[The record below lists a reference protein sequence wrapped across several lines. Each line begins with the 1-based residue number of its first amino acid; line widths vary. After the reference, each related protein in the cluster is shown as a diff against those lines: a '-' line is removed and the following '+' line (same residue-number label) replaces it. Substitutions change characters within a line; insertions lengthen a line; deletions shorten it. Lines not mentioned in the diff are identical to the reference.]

1 MAIKGIKTPWL
12 EETQRSRLKRA
23 LDREAKEKRE
33 SEKLR
38 PLDKYGRPI
47 VPKKLPTGYAAPTQ
61 RGERA
66 AGMAAAARTAFT
78 QTPGGVVSS
87 GAIVRARRQAEKEAL
102 LKRERERLGVVPSEE
117 EQRAD
122 EEADY
127 QRGRGRRVS
136 EEKARFDLETEREE
150 AAKKEQLS
158 NWESAWETISTMPV
172 ETMAEWQ
179 VQNEATQIY
188 QGIEERAKF
197 RGHGGDRAKTDPIDA
212 QDKARLV
219 KLGERS
225 LKIQEQKQAAATSAE
240 EAKVAEKKAEKE
252 TAAAEKKR
260 VERVKTARARAK
272 VQVERL
278 KADLVQEDT
287 RVEKLRA
294 ERDKAGK
301 EHAEALAEV
310 QAQNARIELFKDDP
324 KHTDYLDDATEK
336 KAKAE
341 AMVGPLVTKWN
352 RANSDLGKAF
362 VERKEK
368 RQAFK
373 QARQAEDSTYR
384 EEEEG
389 GEEAEPRPPGTRK
402 LLTVDEEIEKNL

>member
-12 EETQRSRLKRA
+12 EEAQRARLKRA

-47 VPKKLPTGYAAPTQ
+47 VPKKLPTGYLPPTQ

-66 AGMAAAARTAFT
+66 AGMAALARETFT

-117 EQRAD
+117 KEQAD

-136 EEKARFDLETEREE
+136 EEKERFDLQTERE
-150 AAKKEQLS
+150 AAVKQENLR
-158 NWESAWETISTMPV
+158 NWEVAWESVSIMPATTPDV
-172 ETMAEWQ
+172 WALK
-179 VQNEATQIY
+179 NEATQLHEAI
-188 QGIEERAKF
+188 QEHVKMM
-197 RGHGGDRAKTDPIDA
+197 GHGADPAKVKPRIAEYQRRLGTIANTMRKMQQDA
-212 QDKARLV
+212 EVAES
-219 KLGERS
+219 GAA
-225 LKIQEQKQAAATSAE
+225 KIQAGKEKLAAKAQAD
-240 EAKVAEKKAEKE
+240 
-252 TAAAEKKR
+252 EKKR

-272 VQVERL
+272 VQVERV

-324 KHTDYLDDATEK
+324 KHTDYLDDATQK

-362 VERKEK
+362 AERKEA
-368 RQAFK
+368 RQAVK
-373 QARQAEDSTYR
+373 QARRAEDSAYR
-384 EEEEG
+384 EEDEG
-389 GEEAEPRPPGTRK
+389 GEEEETEGSGTRK